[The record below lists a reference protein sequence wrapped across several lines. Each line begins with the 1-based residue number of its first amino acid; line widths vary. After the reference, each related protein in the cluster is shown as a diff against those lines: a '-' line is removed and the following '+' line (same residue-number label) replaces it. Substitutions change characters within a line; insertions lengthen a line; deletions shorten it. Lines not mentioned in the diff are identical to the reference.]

1 MVGER
6 GRTESAGSVPGHD
19 GVGGA
24 ELVDPGCA
32 GCGSVEAGLDTV
44 TCIC

>member
-1 MVGER
+1 VGQ
-6 GRTESAGSVPGHD
+6 GSRTKSASAVARQD
-19 GVGGA
+19 GFGGA